1 MAHDKRADQL
11 IEGLRHELL
20 NLLNFGERDCRGA
33 VSGSAKVAWMKDFR
47 FTTCDV
53 FTDRMFS
60 GNPLAVLTD
69 ARGLDDQAMQSIA
82 REFNFSET
90 TFVTPPADKRNTA
103 RVRIFTPTRELPFAG
118 HPTVGTAFVLASAGA
133 ADNASEL
140 VLEENV
146 GPVRVRI
153 ERANGKV
160 VRCTFT
166 SARLPER
173 FEAAPPSRRT
183 LADMLQLAV
192 DEVAAPA
199 EVWSCG
205 VPYLVTHVASSD
217 ALMRA
222 QLDLTRWRE
231 ALAGFVTHEVYPIA
245 QIDQS
250 TWQVRMFAPGA
261 GVAEDPAT
269 GSAAAALAGWL
280 VRQGPSQSGTRCW
293 TVLQGEAVNRPSRIE
308 LEADVADGVV
318 QAVRV
323 GGASVMVS
331 EGGLRL

>member
-1 MAHDKRADQL
+1 M
-11 IEGLRHELL
+11 
-20 NLLNFGERDCRGA
+20 
-33 VSGSAKVAWMKDFR
+33 SDFR
-47 FTTCDV
+47 FYTCDV

-69 ARGLDDQAMQSIA
+69 ARGLNEQSMQSIA

-90 TFVTPPADKRNTA
+90 TFVTPPADKRHTA

-118 HPTVGTAFVLASAGA
+118 HPTVGTAFVLASLSAGE
-133 ADNASEL
+133 NLHQL

-146 GPVRVRI
+146 GPVPVRI
-153 ERANGKV
+153 ERDSGRV

-166 SARLPER
+166 SVRLPEHLD
-173 FEAAPPSRRT
+173 AQVPSSQAM
-183 LADMLQLAV
+183 ADMLQLCRNQIV
-192 DEVAAPA
+192 APA

-205 VPYLVTHVASSD
+205 VPYLLVHVASSD

-222 QLDLTRWRE
+222 QLDLTPWQA
-231 ALAGFVTHEVYPIA
+231 ALAGGVTQEVYPLT
-245 QIDQS
+245 QLDPG

-280 VRQGPSQSGTRCW
+280 VRHTANQSSTRRW
-293 TVLQGEAVNRPSRIE
+293 TILQGEAIGRPSRIE
-308 LEADVADGVV
+308 LEADIRNGAV

-331 EGGLRL
+331 DGVLRL

>member
-1 MAHDKRADQL
+1 M
-11 IEGLRHELL
+11 
-20 NLLNFGERDCRGA
+20 
-33 VSGSAKVAWMKDFR
+33 SDFR
-47 FTTCDV
+47 FYTCDV

-69 ARGLDDQAMQSIA
+69 ARGLDEQAMQSIA

-90 TFVTPPADKRNTA
+90 TFVTPPTDKLHTA
-103 RVRIFTPTRELPFAG
+103 RVRIFTPGRELPFAG
-118 HPTVGTAFVLASAGA
+118 HPTVGTAFVLASLS
-133 ADNASEL
+133 ADKNVHEL

-146 GPVRVRI
+146 GPVPVRI
-153 ERANGKV
+153 EHHDGRV

-173 FEAAPPSRRT
+173 LNAELPSIQA
-183 LADMLQLAV
+183 LAEMLQLTKEQIV
-192 DEVAAPA
+192 APA

-205 VPYLVTHVASSD
+205 VPYLLIHVASSD

-222 QLDLTRWRE
+222 QLDVTRWRE
-231 ALAGFVTHEVYPIA
+231 TLAEAVTQEVYPIA
-245 QIDQS
+245 QLDAA

-280 VRQGPSQSGTRCW
+280 VRHTANQSSTQRW
-293 TVLQGEAVNRPSRIE
+293 TILQGEAIGRPSKIE
-308 LEADVADGVV
+308 LEADLRDGAV

-323 GGASVMVS
+323 GGSSVMVS
-331 EGGLRL
+331 DGVLKL